1 MISVTGNA
9 RCAGFVLLA
18 IVALLPSRSLAQGG
32 IAGSIAGV
40 VKDSSG
46 AVIPGV
52 SVEAASPALIEKARE
67 AVTDAQGLYKIIDL
81 RPGTYSVTFALTG
94 FNSVKRD
101 GIELT
106 ANFTATVNAEL
117 RVGSIEET
125 LTVSGQAPTVDVQNV
140 VQKTTV
146 SRQILDDIPIGKTFV
161 NMASMTPAVIMSG
174 QAVQD
179 MGNGGDRAHRCRFM
193 AVARPRARVIRTGC
207 RSTTASPGAV
217 DSSAS
222 TVTTGAR
229 RR

>member
-1 MISVTGNA
+1 MRHDIPVA
-9 RCAGFVLLA
+9 RLLLIPIPLILFA
-18 IVALLPSRSLAQGG
+18 SLARAQTGAAG
-32 IAGSIAGV
+32 IAGVAR
-40 VKDSSG
+40 DPSG
-46 AVIPGV
+46 AVLPGV
-52 SVEAASPALIEKARE
+52 TVEASSPALIER
-67 AVTDAQGLYKIIDL
+67 VRVVITDGEGQYKIVSL
-81 RPGTYSVTFALTG
+81 PPGTYAVTFSLTG
-94 FNSVKRD
+94 FNVLKRD
-101 GIELT
+101 GVELT

-125 LTVSGQAPTVDVQNV
+125 LTVSGRAPTVDVQNV

-193 AVARPRARVIRTGC
+193 AVARPRARLIRTGC